1 MNSEEFKNSFET
13 LTWQHNPSQRSVNL
27 RQYAGDI
34 VELFEDLLERNDITI
49 PDDDRE
55 GDDGEARL
63 YGVTYGDLL
72 EDTISILQDMIYEIG
87 VMVFEGGNQNAEGR
101 GVLGGMGSHCTARH
115 KHLPKGSSDDAGL

>member
-13 LTWQHNPSQRSVNL
+13 LTWQHKPGQRSVNL

-55 GDDGEARL
+55 GEEDEARI
-63 YGVTYGDLL
+63 YGMTYDDLL
-72 EDTISILQDMIYEIG
+72 EDTISVLQDMVYEIG
-87 VMVFEGGNQNAEGR
+87 VMVFERGNQNAEGQ
-101 GVLGGMGSHCTARH
+101 GVLGRMGSHRTARH
-115 KHLPKGSSDDAGL
+115 KHLPRGSSNDAGS